1 MHAYFNSVISSSNM
15 SWKLNGSKA
24 IPSPTKCLLMAST
37 QCRRS
42 ECNMALVP
50 SMTTRTATVRKNQTV
65 KKTKMAKMPMGPG
78 MAKALA
84 RVMVHSTIESCW

>member
-1 MHAYFNSVISSSNM
+1 M

-42 ECNMALVP
+42 ECSIALVP

-65 KKTKMAKMPMGPG
+65 KKTKIARMPVTPVML
-78 MAKALA
+78 KALA
-84 RVMVHSTIESCW
+84 KVMVHRTMESCW